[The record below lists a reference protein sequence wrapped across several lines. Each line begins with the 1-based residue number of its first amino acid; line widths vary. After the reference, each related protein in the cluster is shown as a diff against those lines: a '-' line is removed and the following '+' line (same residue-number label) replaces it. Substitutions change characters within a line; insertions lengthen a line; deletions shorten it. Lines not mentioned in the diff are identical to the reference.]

1 MIGIIRVVTTE
12 DDQILHQH
20 GRMIEAQYGIKTIS
34 ACIPDQPD
42 GIYDEDSY
50 NRAILK
56 VVLLGQQLVDSGCQV
71 LTISCM
77 DDPGVSELRDQVKVP
92 VIGAGSATA
101 YLARAYGKPVG
112 LLDIAAEPPKVMQE
126 ILGDMLACHEVPA
139 GISTTREIMHST
151 GRKLAMESVRRMAR
165 CGVETIVF
173 ACTGYSTIRLAEEI
187 RQEVGI
193 HVIDPV
199 EAEGLYAW
207 HALHQK
213 RIL

>member
-12 DDQILHQH
+12 DEQILHQH
-20 GRMIEAQYGIKTIS
+20 GLMMEARYGIKTMS
-34 ACIPDQPD
+34 ACIPDQPA
-42 GIYDEDSY
+42 GIYDEHSY
-50 NRAILK
+50 NQAILK
-56 VVLLGQQLVDSGCQV
+56 VVLLGQQLVESGCQV
-71 LTISCM
+71 LTVSCM

-101 YLARAYGKPVG
+101 YLAMAYGKPVG
-112 LLDIAAEPPKVMQE
+112 LLDIADEPPKVMKT
-126 ILGDMLACHEVPA
+126 ILGDMLAYHEAPA
-139 GISTTREIMHST
+139 GISTTQQIMHPT
-151 GRKLAMESVRRMAR
+151 GRKLALESVRRMAR
-165 CGVETIVF
+165 SGVETIAF
-173 ACTGYSTIRLAEEI
+173 ACTGYSTIGLAEAI

>member
-1 MIGIIRVVTTE
+1 MIGVIRVVTTE
-12 DDQILHQH
+12 DEQILHQH
-20 GRMIEAQYGIKTIS
+20 GRMIEARYGIKTIS

-42 GIYDEDSY
+42 GIYDEVSY
-50 NRAILK
+50 NQSILK
-56 VVLLGQQLVDSGCQV
+56 VVLLGQQLVKSGCQV
-71 LTISCM
+71 LTVSCM

-112 LLDIAAEPPKVMQE
+112 LLDIADEPPKVMRE

-139 GISTTREIMHST
+139 GISTTREIMLPT
-151 GRKLAMESVRRMAR
+151 GRKRAMESVRRMAKS
-165 CGVETIVF
+165 GVETIAF
-173 ACTGYSTIRLAEEI
+173 ACTGYSTIGLAEEI
-187 RQEVGI
+187 RREVGV

-207 HALHQK
+207 HALHQQ

>member
-1 MIGIIRVVTTE
+1 MIGMIRVVTTE
-12 DDQILHQH
+12 DDQMLHQH
-20 GRMIEAQYGIKTIS
+20 GRMIEARYGIKTMS

-56 VVLLGQQLVDSGCQV
+56 VILLGQQLVEAGCQILAV
-71 LTISCM
+71 SCM

-101 YLARAYGKPVG
+101 YLAMAYGKPVG
-112 LLDIAAEPPKVMQE
+112 LLDIADEPPKVMQA
-126 ILGDMLACHEVPA
+126 ILGDLLACHEVPA
-139 GISTTREIMHST
+139 GISTTQNIMHPT
-151 GRKLAMESVRRMAR
+151 GRILAMESVRRMAR
-165 CGVETIVF
+165 SGVETIAF
-173 ACTGYSTIRLAEEI
+173 ACTGYSTIGLAEEI
-187 RQEVGI
+187 RQELGI

-207 HALHQK
+207 HALRQK